1 MGRILQSKVIY
12 KGNIIDNYLANFPQF
27 INKQK
32 DSIYKLV
39 IGQKVT
45 CFVVNV
51 PEENYTI
58 RLPYY
63 QFKQEHAQFISW
75 GDGVTRKGDPNYP
88 EFLEHTYKKAGVYQI
103 YIMGET
109 PQLFSIF
116 DNCLLEQQTDPI
128 YQVWKQ
134 NNMDYYSRFEYTEEN
149 SEELETLQ
157 NISDL
162 TEEEQQRLKYLKE
175 KKYVNNLKSSTP
187 LLNFMNA
194 LIGIKK
200 ISNSLTDLRG
210 IFKWYPNLSNLPDE
224 PLPTSVSSCQQLFYA
239 CSSLTYVPFNFTL
252 PEEGIDFR
260 SMFAWSGLKHIFNQN
275 LKLPFNTSNVQQMFR
290 GTKIESIPNNL
301 FYNVT
306 SSLTSTKGM
315 FRNCINLLQFN
326 TTKKFEYITNIDEMF
341 LGCESLKKIKFNL
354 PNLNSLYA
362 TCLGCSSLNKI
373 EGFHINQFT
382 RNANY
387 SFSGCTSLNQD
398 VSQILEYWTDF
409 NLVNLSSTF
418 ENCLQ
423 LRGTP
428 KEQYLWKS
436 YTLGHLDNVNTFKN
450 CTLLNNYNWITS
462 GWGGPDDVNYWYGSF
477 EIKINDP
484 KQDIYCLPI
493 YKFLYGDKD
502 YQKNQNYNIFSTE
515 SGILAPYNFYI
526 NYGDETA
533 WHHVTIGDN
542 PFFDSFWQNDK
553 TSPFYGYP
561 KTYKINFDNDGSK
574 MQTYQNLIN
583 NDFFGY
589 IYKDVMHRYKLSGS
603 YKVMIIGQMPRF
615 YVHHTDFLTNR
626 LLFNIY
632 TVNKL
637 PFTTLDHA
645 FTNAINLIYL
655 PNQQLIKF
663 PILSGQSNWES
674 VQKTISG
681 YPTSENTDLWP
692 IWTDGIKNCII
703 STALNTYSYY
713 ENNNQ
718 EWLPYSIDDNDV
730 LSAVTEVSISAL
742 TRDDLLREIPTSATN
757 YCFANGNGLT
767 NYLNP
772 RPLLFD
778 INQNQTTF
786 KYRT

>member
-1 MGRILQSKVIY
+1 MSKILQSRVIHE
-12 KGNIIDNYLANFPQF
+12 GNIIDNYLVNFPQF
-27 INKQK
+27 INKEK
-32 DSIYKLV
+32 NSIYKLV

-45 CFVVNV
+45 CFVVDI
-51 PEENYTI
+51 PEDDYIVN
-58 RLPYY
+58 LPYFVFG
-63 QFKQEHAQFISW
+63 QNHAQFISW
-75 GDGVTRKGDPNYP
+75 GDEITKKSDDLF
-88 EFLEHTYKKAGVYQI
+88 EFISHTYKKAGIYQI
-103 YIMGET
+103 YILGDTPELYGVYDFIASISEEQKNLTEQIIYTLNAIKYYGEVNDAT
-109 PQLFSIF
+109 PQVIV
-116 DNCLLEQQTDPI
+116 DEVN
-128 YQVWKQ
+128 
-134 NNMDYYSRFEYTEEN
+134 
-149 SEELETLQ
+149 
-157 NISDL
+157 
-162 TEEEQQRLKYLKE
+162 RLKEDLENMKTRLKQLAYHNE
-175 KKYVNNLKSSTP
+175 HLGLIHF
-187 LLNFMNA
+187 LLSLVA
-194 LIGIKK
+194 IKK
-200 ISNSLTDLRG
+200 LSDNLTNLWG
-210 IFKWYPNLSNLPDE
+210 VFKWYPYLRELPDE
-224 PLPTSVSSCQQLFYA
+224 PLPRSISTCIEAFYKCTSLQYL
-239 CSSLTYVPFNFTL
+239 PFNFTL

-260 SMFAWSGLKHIFNQN
+260 GMFAWSGLKHIFNQN

-301 FYNVT
+301 FNNVT

-315 FRNCINLLQFN
+315 FRDCINLLQFN

-462 GWGGPDDVNYWYGSF
+462 GWGGPDDVNYWYGSYQ
-477 EIKINDP
+477 IQINDP
-484 KQDIYCLPI
+484 NEDIYCLPI

-515 SGILAPYNFYI
+515 SGILAPYDFYI
-526 NYGDETA
+526 NYGDESA

-542 PFFDSFWQNDK
+542 PFFNSFWQNDR
-553 TSPFYGYP
+553 TSDFYGYP
-561 KTYKINFDNDGSK
+561 KTYKINFDNNGNK
-574 MQTYQNLIN
+574 LQTYQNLTT
-583 NDFFGY
+583 NDFFRY

-626 LLFNIY
+626 LLFDIY

-645 FTNAINLIYL
+645 FTNAINLRYL

-681 YPTSENTDLWP
+681 YP

-713 ENNNQ
+713 ENNN
-718 EWLPYSIDDNDV
+718 WVDGYIINDNDV
-730 LSAVTEVSISAL
+730 LSAITEVSISAL
-742 TRDDLLREIPTSATN
+742 TREQLLHEIPTSATN

-767 NYLNP
+767 DYLNP